1 MRGFPMENQE
11 GYLSPDEI
19 AARLK
24 VSAVSVRKWLR
35 QGKLK
40 GVRAGRLW
48 RILERD
54 LKAFLERDTEARD
67 KPGKKS

>member
-1 MRGFPMENQE
+1 MENQE